1 MDRAIIG
8 ETKFKLEFNHIGT
21 SPQKVAREVIVPF
34 PDSMTRKLAN
44 ALSDKTVIGLVGAPG
59 SGKRTLLKQV
69 SSVPIQELESM
80 RSYDCCDLS
89 KLVSFF
95 QPTLDG
101 PCVWA
106 VQAER
111 LSEKLIR
118 KMLQKTWPTRIVL
131 ISATKIWGL
140 ENKDVV

>member
-1 MDRAIIG
+1 MEIPTYVQSIYRVASAMDCAIIG

-101 PCVWA
+101 PRV
-106 VQAER
+106 
-111 LSEKLIR
+111 
-118 KMLQKTWPTRIVL
+118 
-131 ISATKIWGL
+131 
-140 ENKDVV
+140 